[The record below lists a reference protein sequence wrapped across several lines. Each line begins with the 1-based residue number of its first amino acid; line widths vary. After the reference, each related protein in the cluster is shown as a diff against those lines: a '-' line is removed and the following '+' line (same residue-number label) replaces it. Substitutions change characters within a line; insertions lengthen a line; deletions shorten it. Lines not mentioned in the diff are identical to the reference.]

1 MHAIIIE
8 CNGFWL
14 CLITAHIYRGYGAA
28 NSLPFFGR
36 RLFKFLSAERARFL
50 F

>member
-1 MHAIIIE
+1 MHAIINE

-14 CLITAHIYRGYGAA
+14 CLITTRKRGYGAA

-36 RLFKFLSAERARFL
+36 RLFKFRSAERARFL